1 MNTIIQYTKY
11 KTSTGEIFDAGK
23 AAAFT
28 RKGTSSATPFVVR
41 DCSAAVGL
49 LSLDINDRFCPVPFG
64 KFNVTSNRLGLTP
77 PPTKVDLNCEIV
89 LSAIG

>member
-1 MNTIIQYTKY
+1 
-11 KTSTGEIFDAGK
+11 
-23 AAAFT
+23 
-28 RKGTSSATPFVVR
+28 
-41 DCSAAVGL
+41 AVGL